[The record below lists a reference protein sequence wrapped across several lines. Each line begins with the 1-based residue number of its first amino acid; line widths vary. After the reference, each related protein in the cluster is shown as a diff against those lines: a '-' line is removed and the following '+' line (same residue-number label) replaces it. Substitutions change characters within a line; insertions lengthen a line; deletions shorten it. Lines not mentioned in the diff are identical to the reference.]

1 MYSKNTAEVNEMEKK
16 DMFRYCSPLG
26 QMPQMIDSNSF
37 VYDSNSWAIKKASEL
52 VSTHNES
59 NKQFWHI
66 QDALFFEHLGN
77 YDNTTKNDESKKT
90 PFDKFYDTKGRKT
103 QTLREVCNSVYSSPS
118 TETGDGKVT
127 EADLVKYCG
136 YSDTPPAN
144 NG

>member
-1 MYSKNTAEVNEMEKK
+1 MEKK